1 MRIKQSDFDHGS
13 GQPKDIPFNVQS
25 TKIKPQKSFLGKSQL
40 NIYCA
45 LLLGAGITLSVSY
58 LVARNPLSAQLP
70 STPSSIVP
78 AGLAATASLPPT
90 TDTNFV
96 TAVVEKV
103 GPAVV
108 RIDASRTVTS
118 QTPDVFNDPFFRQ
131 FFGSELPAR
140 PNKQIE
146 RGTGSGFVI
155 GADGRILTNAHVVDG
170 ADTVKVTLK
179 DGRTFTGK
187 VLGKDPVTD
196 VAVVKIQANQLP
208 TVALGNSEQLKP
220 GEWAIA
226 IGNPLG
232 LDNTVTTGIIS
243 ATGRS
248 SSAVGVPDKR
258 VSFIQ
263 TDAAINPGN
272 SGGPLLNQRGEVIG
286 MNTAIIQ
293 GAQGL
298 GFAIP
303 INTAQRIAGQ
313 LVAKGKV
320 EHPYLGIQMVA
331 LTPEIK
337 QNINNDPN
345 SGLTV
350 NEDRGVLVV
359 KVMPDSPAAAS
370 GLRAG
375 DVIQKLNGQAITDAE
390 AVQQAVEN
398 SSVGGAVQLELHRNG
413 QNLNLAVR
421 PGALR
426 AEAE

>member
-1 MRIKQSDFDHGS
+1 MQDRRRNFAQGLE
-13 GQPKDIPFNVQS
+13 QPTQANKKFSWQ
-25 TKIKPQKSFLGKSQL
+25 KPA
-40 NIYCA
+40 IY
-45 LLLGAGITLSVSY
+45 LSLVLLGAGIPVAGNY
-58 LVARNPLSAQLP
+58 LAARNPLSVQPAEAQ
-70 STPSSIVP
+70 SSIKPPPSAQTTV
-78 AGLAATASLPPT
+78 ASLPPT

-108 RIDASRTVTS
+108 RIDASRTVT
-118 QTPDVFNDPFFRQ
+118 TKVPEIFNDPFFRD
-131 FFGSELPAR
+131 FFGSELPR
-140 PNKQIE
+140 QPEKQIE
-146 RGTGSGFVI
+146 RGTGSGFIVS
-155 GADGRILTNAHVVDG
+155 ADGRILTNAHVVDG
-170 ADTVKVTLK
+170 VDTVTVTLK
-179 DGRTFTGK
+179 DGRQFKGK
-187 VLGKDPVTD
+187 VLGKDTVTD

-208 TVALGNSEQLKP
+208 SVALGNSDQLKP

-272 SGGPLLNQRGEVIG
+272 SGGPLLNARGEVVG

-303 INTAQRIAGQ
+303 INTAQRISNQ
-313 LVAKGKV
+313 LIANGKV
-320 EHPYLGIQMVA
+320 EHPYLGIQMVE
-331 LTPEIK
+331 LTPELK
-337 QNINNDPN
+337 QNINSDPN

-350 NEDRGVLVV
+350 DEDSGVLVV
-359 KVMPDSPAAAS
+359 KVLPDSPAAKA

-375 DVIQKLNGQAITDAE
+375 DVIHKINGQNVTSAE
-390 AVQQAVEN
+390 SVQQGVEN
-398 SSVGGAVQLELHRNG
+398 SSVGSEMRLEVHRQG
-413 QNLNLAVR
+413 QNFNLAVR
-421 PGALR
+421 PGTLK

>member
-1 MRIKQSDFDHGS
+1 MRTRQRDFNNS
-13 GQPKDIPFNVQS
+13 LGQPNDNQFNNSVYKTQAWQ
-25 TKIKPQKSFLGKSQL
+25 KPATYLSLV
-40 NIYCA
+40 
-45 LLLGAGITLSVSY
+45 LLGAGTTLLGY
-58 LVARNPLSAQLP
+58 LVSRHQLLP
-70 STPSSIVP
+70 EISVVP
-78 AGLAATASLPPT
+78 TTLAAQASLPPT

-108 RIDASRTVTS
+108 RIDSTKTVTS
-118 QTPDVFNDPFFRQ
+118 QAPDVFNDPFFRQ
-131 FFGSELPAR
+131 FFGSQVPTQ
-140 PNKQIE
+140 PDKQTE
-146 RGTGSGFVI
+146 SGTGSGFII

-170 ADTVKVTLK
+170 ADTVTVTLK
-179 DGRTFTGK
+179 DGRTFKGK
-187 VLGKDPVTD
+187 VLGEDSVTD
-196 VAVVKIQANQLP
+196 VAVVKIQADHLP

-248 SSAVGVPDKR
+248 SSLVGVPDKR

-303 INTAQRIAGQ
+303 INTVQRISSQ
-313 LVAKGKV
+313 LIAKGKV

-331 LTPEIK
+331 LTPELK
-337 QNINNDPN
+337 KNINSDPN
-345 SGLTV
+345 SGLSV
-350 NEDRGVLVV
+350 DDERGVLVV
-359 KVMPDSPAAAS
+359 KVMPDSPAAKS

-375 DVIQKLNGQAITDAE
+375 DVISKLNGQLVTDADT
-390 AVQQAVEN
+390 VQQAVES
-398 SSVGGAVQLELHRNG
+398 SSVGKDLQLEVHRNG
-413 QNLNLAVR
+413 QNKTLAVR
-421 PGALR
+421 AGAFPQEQ
-426 AEAE
+426 AQAQ